1 MQMRVAPAVKTISGR
16 GRRLTSRMRRAA
28 GGEIETAGALEQD
41 RADLERRIRHLETVV
56 EGLQDAMHRESV
68 RRDHEIA
75 ELNRR
80 TEPSEIA
87 RGLSEDARRRGL

>member
-1 MQMRVAPAVKTISGR
+1 MRVAPAVKTIAGR
-16 GRRLTSRMRRAA
+16 GRRFATRMRHAA
-28 GGEIETAGALEQD
+28 GGETDAARLESARE

-68 RRDHEIA
+68 RRDRETA

>member
-1 MQMRVAPAVKTISGR
+1 MPVAPALKTIAGR
-16 GRRLTSRMRRAA
+16 GRRFASRMRRGATD
-28 GGEIETAGALEQD
+28 TAPRPEGD
-41 RADLERRIRHLETVV
+41 RADLERRIQHLETVV

-68 RRDHEIA
+68 RRDRETA

-80 TEPSEIA
+80 TEPAEIA